1 MLRATNVIR
10 SGALNGRI
18 ALDTITLDRA
28 SRWRRRVA
36 LKTDKGHDILLD
48 LVEATLLANGD
59 ALVLENGNCV
69 KVVAAPEALMEVT
82 AKTPLA
88 LARLAWHIGNRHTPA
103 EITAGAI
110 YIQPDHVLADMVRGL
125 GGAVRDVSRPFDPE
139 GGAYGHKGALI
150 ESHHHGG
157 AHTHSHSHSHS
168 HGDGHS
174 HGHTHDHHHHGH
186 DHHHDH
192 GAHVKH
198 RS

>member
-36 LKTDKGHDILLD
+36 LKTDKGNDILLD
-48 LVEATLLANGD
+48 LAEATLLANGD

-103 EITAGAI
+103 EITATAI

-125 GGAVRDVSRPFDPE
+125 GGSVRDVSRPFDPE

-150 ESHHHGG
+150 ESHHHGHSHG
-157 AHTHSHSHSHS
+157 HSHSHEH
-168 HGDGHS
+168 
-174 HGHTHDHHHHGH
+174 HGHTHDHHHDHGH
-186 DHHHDH
+186 SHDH
-192 GAHVKH
+192 GTPAKH
-198 RS
+198 RT